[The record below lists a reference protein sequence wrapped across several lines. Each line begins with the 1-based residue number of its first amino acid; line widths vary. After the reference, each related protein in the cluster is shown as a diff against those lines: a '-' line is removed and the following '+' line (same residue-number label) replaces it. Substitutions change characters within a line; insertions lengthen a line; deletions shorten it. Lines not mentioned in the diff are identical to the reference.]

1 MIYFKIYLYVH
12 VCGFISGGV
21 FSILQRPEDGVKRP
35 GTGVRGDCG
44 PSDIGAGNLYKT
56 SKTC

>member
-1 MIYFKIYLYVH
+1 M
-12 VCGFISGGV
+12 CGFISGGV
-21 FSILQRPEDGVKRP
+21 FSIPQRPEDGVKRP

-44 PSDIGAGNLYKT
+44 PSDIGAGNLDKT